1 MKNLNLLFYLII
13 PIFCFS
19 QTEKKLLF
27 EKLNNSTSWNLE
39 FQDDGTTNYQKNWH
53 LDGLIAKVENSKKGM
68 LLQAGPEFGNDAHH
82 MAGPIPRAV
91 SPSNSTLEKR
101 MSCDCVT
108 RNGAVQ
114 TGSPAACTA

>member
-39 FQDDGTTNYQKNWH
+39 FQDDGTTNYQKHWH

-82 MAGPIPRAV
+82 MVLWTKQTFKGDVKI
-91 SPSNSTLEKR
+91 EFEF
-101 MSCDCVT
+101 T
-108 RNGAVQ
+108 RSAFYKNFKVF
-114 TGSPAACTA
+114 TK